1 MINPLEQLA
10 EQRAMIL
17 IDSTTLLE
25 YLHRDREETYMEG
38 IRDGKRLAE
47 AAALASIEEPLTKA
61 EAAKALGFCEGTID
75 NMRSKGE
82 LESYE
87 YGGRVRIEKREIE
100 RWKRTHSS
108 LYRKT
113 KSLSTNKK

>member
-17 IDSTTLLE
+17 IDSTTLQE

-61 EAAKALGFCEGTID
+61 EAAKALGFSEGTID

-87 YGGRVRIEKREIE
+87 YGGRVRIERAEVE
-100 RWKRTHSS
+100 RWKRTHTG
-108 LYRKT
+108 LYL
-113 KSLSTNKK
+113 KSITLKKRQQ